1 MSGNSNL
8 NRPLHAASPVAMP
21 GGPQL
26 SNFHE
31 PHPPWGYPEARQPE
45 GARGGE
51 TPERLERYESTNGE
65 VTLGD
70 TLATVFTA
78 SGTPDKWRITA
89 RAFGA
94 LVVLTNS
101 IDQDEHRL
109 LLAAGESVEL
119 YIPRRR
125 VRALNATAA
134 SNATLSVEAFFKA
147 PRFAFD
153 LR

>member
-1 MSGNSNL
+1 MIGNSNL
-8 NRPLHAASPVAMP
+8 DRPLHAASPVAMP

-31 PHPPWGYPEARQPE
+31 PWPGHGYPDPRRPE
-45 GARGGE
+45 GDRGGE
-51 TPERLERYESTNGE
+51 TPEHLERYESTNGE

-70 TLATVFTA
+70 TLATIFTA

-101 IDQDEHRL
+101 VDQEEHRVL
-109 LLAAGESVEL
+109 IPAGETVEL
-119 YIPRRR
+119 YVPRRR